1 MDPLLAA
8 AASGMRARMESLDL
22 LANNLANTATAGYK
36 LDREFYSL
44 YAAPEASDASRLPL
58 IEKHWT
64 DFSQG
69 TLTPTGNPLDLALA
83 TKGFF
88 EVRGPNGP
96 LYTRNGAF
104 RLSATG
110 VLTTSEGY
118 AVAAAGGGQIQ
129 AQGQGPLE
137 IAPDGTVRQD
147 GAILGRLNVVEFTS
161 QAGVIKQGRSY
172 FRIGSSA
179 PVPAA
184 AVEVHQGKL
193 EASNVS
199 APEAAVRLVNLMRQF
214 EMLQRAVS
222 LGGEMGRRAV
232 EEVAKVNP

>member
-1 MDPLLAA
+1 MDPLLVA

-36 LDREFYSL
+36 SDREFYSL
-44 YAAPEASDASRLPL
+44 YAAPEASDGSRLPL
-58 IEKHWT
+58 IERHWT

-69 TLTPTGNPLDLALA
+69 TLTPTGNSLDLALSG
-83 TKGFF
+83 KGFF

-104 RLSATG
+104 RLSPAG
-110 VLTTSEGY
+110 VLTTVEGY
-118 AVAAAGGGQIQ
+118 PLQAAGGGQIQ
-129 AQGQGPLE
+129 AQGQGPIE

-147 GAILGRLNVVEFTS
+147 GAVLGRLNVVQGEF
-161 QAGVIKQGRSY
+161 VKQGKSY
-172 FRIGSSA
+172 FRSLA
-179 PVPAA
+179 TTPAA
-184 AVEVHQGKL
+184 SVEVHQGKL

-214 EMLQRAVS
+214 EMLQRAMS
-222 LGGEMGRRAV
+222 LGGEMGRRAI
-232 EEVAKVNP
+232 EEVAKVTP